1 LIARAQIASTGDGH
15 QGATPSGQAH
25 AGVWVDMSISIT
37 ITTTIITALVS
48 RKMLVNK
55 ENAAR
60 TARDVDDEMR
70 ELVYRRKVTFGTR

>member
-1 LIARAQIASTGDGH
+1 
-15 QGATPSGQAH
+15 
-25 AGVWVDMSISIT
+25 MSISIT

-70 ELVYRRKVTFGTR
+70 ELVYRRKLTFGTR